1 MLPKIKRLNLKTDF
15 KWLVTGKVI
24 DCKFTKLYV
33 KTGDNQLPRIGIAIS
48 SKNFKKAVERNR
60 ARRLMSA
67 AIEPLYQRLPARTN
81 ILALPKANIL
91 GVKSGNILIDLEEVL
106 LNEKIIS

>member
-33 KTGDNQLPRIGIAIS
+33 KMGENRFPKIGFATS

-67 AIEPLYQRLPARTN
+67 AIEPLYQRLPASTN
-81 ILALPKANIL
+81 ILALPKASIL
-91 GVKSGNILIDLEEVL
+91 GVKSGEVLLDLEEVL
-106 LNEKIIS
+106 TYEKIIS